1 METNEIVKQLQS
13 VFRSVF
19 DDEQIVLTAETT
31 ADDIEDW
38 DSLTHIQLVVAI
50 EKAFHVKFTSREI
63 MEWQNVG
70 AIINSLITKQ

>member
-31 ADDIEDW
+31 AEDIEDW

-50 EKAFHVKFTSREI
+50 EKTFHVKFTAREI

-70 AIINSLITKQ
+70 TIINSIIAKQ